1 MKKGNLKKRFHAERI
16 IYYTKE
22 EKMGGYGHRNMY
34 YLTGLPGWMRFGY
47 SPGWVGRS
55 PTGLGPAAQYLLHGT
70 WPTPQMDYYWQQGQV
85 PATQAQGFPMKG
97 FPTPYDPWGAAPLT
111 PEKELEML
119 KGQAEMIEDE
129 LDGIKMRI
137 KELEE
142 TKK

>member
-1 MKKGNLKKRFHAERI
+1 
-16 IYYTKE
+16 
-22 EKMGGYGHRNMY
+22 MGGHGNRNMY
-34 YLTGLPGWMRFGY
+34 YLTGLPGWMRLGY

-70 WPTPQMDYYWQQGQV
+70 WPTPQMDYYWKQGQIPPGPV
-85 PATQAQGFPMKG
+85 KGFPMGG
-97 FPTPYDPWGAAPLT
+97 FPTPYDPWGMATLT

-119 KGQAEMIEDE
+119 KGQTEVLEDE

-142 TKK
+142 QKK